1 MTESWSPPQSRAT
14 SEAGDLHSGAQ
25 NIPDFTVENSGFQI
39 AAQQSDSSNPN
50 PPLSQVILI
59 REYKYFSA

>member
-25 NIPDFTVENSGFQI
+25 NIPDFTVENPAFQI
-39 AAQQSDSSNPN
+39 AAQQSDSPHPN
-50 PPLSQVILI
+50 PSLSQVI
-59 REYKYFSA
+59 

>member
-25 NIPDFTVENSGFQI
+25 NIPDFTVENPSFQI
-39 AAQQSDSSNPN
+39 AAQQSNSHYPN
-50 PPLSQVILI
+50 PPVSQVI
-59 REYKYFSA
+59 F

>member
-25 NIPDFTVENSGFQI
+25 NIPDFTVENHGFQI
-39 AAQQSDSSNPN
+39 AAQPSDSPYRH
-50 PPLSQVILI
+50 PPVLQVSYDRLLT
-59 REYKYFSA
+59 R